1 MFRWIATL
9 VAAFS
14 IFMMHSAVAQL
25 GPSSRL
31 LPSVTAP
38 DPSLAWIL
46 ALGFLGLVVLRRTR
60 SGPLE

>member
-9 VAAFS
+9 VAAFTV
-14 IFMMHSAVAQL
+14 FMTHSAVAQL
-25 GPSSRL
+25 GPSSKL

-46 ALGFLGLVVLRRTR
+46 ALGFLAIIVLRRTR
-60 SGPLE
+60 SGSLE